1 MDGTF
6 SWDGHTTWYDASGTT
21 EEGKLP
27 IVILHGGPGA
37 THDYLED
44 LAVLSRSGR
53 QTILYDQIGCGN
65 SEHLPAARAS
75 FWTTGLFKRE
85 LTGLLEHLGIDDAYT
100 LLGQSWGG
108 MLAMEHALDHPE
120 GLKGMVVSN
129 SPASIPLW
137 VEEANRLRKGLPPEV
152 QEVLLHHE
160 AAGTTDD
167 PAYEAAVTVFYE
179 RHLCRVP
186 WPECM
191 VRAFALMDEDPTV
204 YHTMNGPSEFHCIG
218 SLKDWDITDRLPR
231 DRRSHPADLGR
242 VRRSDAPGRQGH
254 RRPDPRLGVGLVRGC
269 EPLDPYRGTGEV
281 RRCGRAVPRPDR
293 SIGTATDAVVLDSAR
308 AFPSHILVTIEAW
321 T

>member
-1 MDGTF
+1 MEGIF
-6 SWDGHTTWYDASGTT
+6 NWEGHTTWYDVAGTT
-21 EEGKLP
+21 KEGKLP

-53 QTILYDQIGCGN
+53 QTILYDQIGCGK
-65 SEHLPAARAS
+65 SEHLPDAPAS
-75 FWTTGLFKRE
+75 FWTVDLFKSE
-85 LTGLLEHLGIDDAYT
+85 LAGLLEHLGIDDAYT

-137 VEEANRLRKGLPPEV
+137 VEEANRLRADLPPEV
-152 QEVLLHHE
+152 QEVLLRHE

-167 PAYEAAVTVFYE
+167 PAYEAAVLVFYE

-191 VRAFALMDEDPTV
+191 QRAFALMDEDPTV

-218 SLKDWDITDRLPR
+218 SLKDWDITDRLPEIDVPTLLISGEYDEATPR
-231 DRRSHPADLGR
+231 VVKELDDRIPDSEWVLFEGASHSTHIEQPEKYLATVERFLDR
-242 VRRSDAPGRQGH
+242 VDSEGP
-254 RRPDPRLGVGLVRGC
+254 
-269 EPLDPYRGTGEV
+269 E
-281 RRCGRAVPRPDR
+281 
-293 SIGTATDAVVLDSAR
+293 TA
-308 AFPSHILVTIEAW
+308 
-321 T
+321 